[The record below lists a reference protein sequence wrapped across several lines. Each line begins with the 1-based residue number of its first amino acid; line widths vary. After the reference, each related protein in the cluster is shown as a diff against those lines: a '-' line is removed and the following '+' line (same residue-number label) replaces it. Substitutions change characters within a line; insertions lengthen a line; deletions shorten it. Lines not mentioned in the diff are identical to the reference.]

1 MKDEKKVNLDRA
13 GCLLMAFW
21 SALSL
26 CKLMSLRGGIAFSQ
40 STLTVALWAGISA
53 YYLWA
58 RKRIQQRNSELSR
71 RLWCY
76 AGIFSLFFGALFV
89 AGYQLQWVGY
99 TAPGFKGKFQL
110 LLYGIGV
117 ATLLLPMVLS
127 LFAWQDRKKSNQAE
141 VVQKSGWKSGKV
153 FVFSWLGIWLCWIPV
168 WLAYYPVIM
177 SYDFH
182 KQSLE
187 ALWGPQFFNNHHP
200 LAHTWLIYVFRSL
213 GESLGSFET
222 GFALFS
228 LFQQM
233 IVSSVLG
240 YACVMIYRLTAR
252 KWAVVLTALF
262 FGYFP
267 VVSVFVMC
275 TTKDV
280 LFGAFFV
287 LFILLFIERSFFAGK
302 QQNLWDG
309 LWVISGILMIL
320 FRNNALYAMVVFGLF
335 LIVLSPKKMRIRTV
349 VLAVL
354 LLVGGKGALMGLQY
368 GFGAYEGSS
377 IEKYSVIY
385 QSMARV
391 GKMQSANLSEAD
403 YALLDAYVTAECWQ
417 KYNPPIADTIKGSV
431 QRVNFNEK
439 KSWNNMGE
447 VLKAWATIGLRYPN
461 EYIDAFLDLTR
472 GYWFLDDTSHA
483 EMLGVGLEERMGLLY
498 TYNSA
503 AEESLP
509 GMQHISKFPW
519 LEAQLEKVLS
529 ANAYYDWPVL
539 SVLFKPAL
547 WCWLVVLYVLLC
559 LYGRERAKLLVG
571 LYPLM
576 YLGTMLLGPTAIIR
590 YVFQFIL
597 IAPVLLALIFSS
609 KREKSISIM

>member
-1 MKDEKKVNLDRA
+1 MKFGRKTNLCRA
-13 GCLLMAFW
+13 GALLMGFV
-21 SALSL
+21 STCSISE
-26 CKLMSLRGGIAFSQ
+26 LMSLRGGIAFSQ
-40 STLTVALWAGISA
+40 STLSVFLWLGLSA

-58 RKRIQQRNSELSR
+58 ACRWQAKEHRVPKRR
-71 RLWCY
+71 WWY
-76 AGIFSLFFGALFV
+76 AGLLSLLFGVLFV

-99 TAPGFKGKFQL
+99 TAPGYKGKMAL
-110 LLYGIGV
+110 LLYGIGIGAV
-117 ATLLLPMVLS
+117 ILPLVER
-127 LFAWQDRKKSNQAE
+127 LFALTDSPVKKEKRVGEA
-141 VVQKSGWKSGKV
+141 KPWKTSKV
-153 FVFSWLGIWLCWIPV
+153 FAASWLGIWLCWIPV

-187 ALWGPQFFNNHHP
+187 ALWGPQYFNNHHP
-200 LAHTWLIYVFRSL
+200 LAHTWLIYIFRCL
-213 GESLGSFET
+213 GESIGSFET

-233 IVSSVLG
+233 IVSAVLG
-240 YACVMIYRLTAR
+240 YVCVMVYRLTAK
-252 KWAVVLTALF
+252 KWATVLTALF
-262 FGYFP
+262 LGCFP
-267 VVSVFVMC
+267 LVSVFVMC

-287 LFILLFIERSFFAGK
+287 LFILLFVERSFFAGK
-302 QQNLWDG
+302 RQNLWDA
-309 LWVISGILMIL
+309 LWVLSGILMIL
-320 FRNNALYAMVVFGLF
+320 FRNNALYAMLVFGILF
-335 LIVLSPKKMRIRTV
+335 IVLNDKKMRIRAA

-354 LLVGGKGALMGLQY
+354 LIAGGKGALMGLQY

-391 GKMQSANLSEAD
+391 GKMQSANLSAED
-403 YALLDAYVTAECWQ
+403 YALLDTYVTAQCWE

-447 VLKAWATIGLRYPN
+447 VLKAWVTMGLRYPN

-472 GYWFLDDTSHA
+472 GYWFMDDTSHA

-509 GMQHISKFPW
+509 GMQHVSKFPW
-519 LEAQLEKVLS
+519 LEAQLEKLLS

-547 WCWLVVLYVLLC
+547 WCWMIVIYVLLGMYC
-559 LYGRERAKLLVG
+559 KDRRKLLVG

-576 YLGTMLLGPTAIIR
+576 YLATMLLGPTAIIR
-590 YVFQFIL
+590 YVFQFI
-597 IAPVLLALIFSS
+597 IVMPVLLALIFSS
-609 KREKSISIM
+609 NREKSISIM